1 MSIREESGAAHFES
15 FRQFYPFYL
24 SEHRNRTS
32 RRLHVAGTLLAV
44 LAAVLAV
51 AGRRWTLLVA
61 VPLTGYGLAWIGHFF
76 FEHNAPATFR
86 HPFFSLRGDFR
97 MACEVLLGRIHW

>member
-61 VPLTGYGLAWIGHFF
+61 VPLAGYGLAWIGHFF

-86 HPFFSLRGDFR
+86 HPFFSLRGDLR
-97 MACEVLLGRIHW
+97 MAREVLLGRIHW